1 MVYKVYLVLFH
12 PAAFYFPSPYH
23 EPGAVLF
30 NALAYLPK
38 VGWAGYVPLCWL
50 AVKTYRKPGFYLW
63 VIQALVYS
71 ITMAALVYWGM

>member
-12 PAAFYFPSPYH
+12 PAAFYFPSPYY

-38 VGWAGYVPLCWL
+38 VGWAGYVPLC
-50 AVKTYRKPGFYLW
+50 
-63 VIQALVYS
+63 
-71 ITMAALVYWGM
+71 